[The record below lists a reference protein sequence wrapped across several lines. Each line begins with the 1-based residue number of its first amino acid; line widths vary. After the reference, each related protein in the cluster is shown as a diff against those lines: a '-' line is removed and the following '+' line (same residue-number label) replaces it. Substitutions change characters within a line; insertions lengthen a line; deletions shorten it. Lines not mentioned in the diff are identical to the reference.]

1 MQATNAT
8 AIGVTG
14 SDALQVSKKGDS
26 NEWQDT
32 GPTCDRHTGRPDGP
46 RGAGRGRVIGAR
58 RRNHPGAAAEHLGQI
73 HLERDT

>member
-26 NEWQDT
+26 NEWEDT
-32 GPTCDRHTGRPDGP
+32 GPKGRHLQPEK
-46 RGAGRGRVIGAR
+46 
-58 RRNHPGAAAEHLGQI
+58 H
-73 HLERDT
+73 